1 MLCWVEQSKQAI
13 SGQCQCQR
21 FTAATAAAA
30 GHLNMAAVLLAR
42 KIDGHTFSSFDCYFS
57 VFSSLFLGFSFSF
70 ICIFRILAEFLPLS
84 LNFLVDY

>member
-13 SGQCQCQR
+13 SGQCERQR
-21 FTAATAAAA
+21 FTAATAA

-57 VFSSLFLGFSFSF
+57 VFSSFFWVLVFYLFATS
-70 ICIFRILAEFLPLS
+70 ES
-84 LNFLVDY
+84 LQNSYLYP